1 MPRVSVIIPCYR
13 DAVKLGRA
21 LGSLR
26 AQTRPPDEIIVV
38 DDGSAE
44 GELIRETVARF
55 PGTIYLPNPENLG
68 LAAARNRGLE
78 RSTSDVV
85 TFMDADDEAH
95 PQRIEWQ
102 LKYVA
107 EDSAVACDI
116 ARVPPNSPSPVNR
129 RFASATV
136 DSRRG
141 VGTMIY
147 SNRLTGAS
155 LMAPAALLRSVGGY
169 DAALRSCE
177 DFDLWLRLLAGGVT
191 VRRIRLPLYIYHE
204 NPAGLSRRY
213 QDIAH
218 WELAV
223 VGKFIATGHFG
234 APRSLRVGTIWTAWL
249 LRHFARAAATSSPVL
264 REQALANLARLDAW
278 PIFKRLV
285 RLMDASGI
293 LRFWRL

>member
-1 MPRVSVIIPCYR
+1 MAQVSVVVPCYC
-13 DAVKLGRA
+13 DAETLPRA
-21 LGSLR
+21 IASLN
-26 AQTRPPDEIIVV
+26 AQTHRPDEIIVV
-38 DDGSAE
+38 DDGSPE
-44 GELIRETVARF
+44 ESRIREVIARF
-55 PGTIYLPNPENLG
+55 EGVRYIRNSENSG

-78 RSTSDVV
+78 HASGDIV

-107 EDSAVACDI
+107 RDAAVACDV

-129 RFASATV
+129 RFASARV
-136 DSRRG
+136 DSQRG

-213 QDIAH
+213 QDIAY

-234 APRSLRVGTIWTAWL
+234 TPHSLRVGTIWAAWL

-285 RLMDASGI
+285 RLIDASGI